1 MREDCVE
8 SSKQLRS
15 LRETH
20 KMTQSDMAAAAE
32 CIVRNYQN
40 YEDGKSHPVDIIW
53 SHISLN
59 LPADPREL
67 FESSVYD
74 VNDTTREHIN
84 RLLDKCNGDQLR
96 LTLKLVQGILDEW
109 PK

>member
-32 CIVRNYQN
+32 CSLRNYQN
-40 YEDGKSHPVDIIW
+40 YEYGKAGIYYFEPYYPQPS
-53 SHISLN
+53 SR
-59 LPADPREL
+59 PAR
-67 FESSVYD
+67 V
-74 VNDTTREHIN
+74 VR
-84 RLLDKCNGDQLR
+84 K
-96 LTLKLVQGILDEW
+96 
-109 PK
+109 